1 MAKWGIP
8 SPKAELE
15 ELQGKYD
22 SLLEDYKALQANV
35 NCDFYEAY
43 LLEKKM
49 RQALEKKVNTKP
61 HKNTITEEDVHQV
74 AGFEYYSHE

>member
-1 MAKWGIP
+1 MAKWSVS

-15 ELQGKYD
+15 ELQEKYD

-43 LLEKKM
+43 LLEKKKREELQTAM
-49 RQALEKKVNTKP
+49 NLKP
-61 HKNTITEEDVHQV
+61 RRNVVYEEDVHQV